1 MDQLKLDLVLD
12 TSNATQSSNK
22 FFNTFEQNVAN
33 LNRQLD
39 NVSNPRNIQ
48 FKVVGQQTLDQ
59 AASKMNNIDKNT
71 KKVKDRVAALN
82 GEWEQ
87 TPNKIRA
94 QVKYLEEVR
103 GRTKKYTDDTGRISS
118 GWIKVNDR
126 VQEGLNL
133 LRQKTNGGFL
143 DQADKMTG
151 TLQGKVAALNGEWGR
166 TPAQIRGQVTYLQ
179 QVLDNTT
186 KYNKKTGELTPQWTK
201 VNAKVQEGLGLLRK
215 KVSGGFLQQTK
226 SLLSPMTAK
235 FALAN
240 IAASLFQKALQ
251 AVVSTAISVGQQAVQ
266 RAADIQALQLALAG
280 VVPVGTEVNDVLK
293 AAVTDSLAYGSS
305 LQGVEKAYQR
315 LTPVITASGG
325 TMQDVRDVI
334 VSLAARST
342 ELGLN
347 TEQSGRY
354 MEAFA
359 QVMGKGKLQAEEL
372 NQQFAELDG
381 ALRVQIA
388 KYLEA
393 NYGISDL
400 NKAMSD
406 GAVTADI
413 FREAFVAISKGSVE
427 KLKKQI
433 GELNQNVFSL
443 GEVGGTTINQLNQQL
458 NTLWQISLSNVS
470 QAFEGLTEF
479 VYASATAVLTFI
491 ATFPEKFPAAIA
503 LVEGLADAMGGSL
516 YGAVTLLVQTG
527 NLAGAAF
534 EGLVKSVT
542 AVFFPAK
549 RLFDFANANLP
560 PFTKGVEQLG
570 RAWEFFSGI
579 LPKVNDATNNLNN
592 SSQILNGTLDA
603 EEITLKKLNQALEE
617 GKITTEQYDE
627 AVEDLAQAEEKV
639 IRNQYIQE
647 LEKRKIALKEQIGK
661 EKELQGAIREK
672 MKEEREGHREM
683 QSAVRERYSNEIGQI
698 RTAKNE
704 ALAKLDAELGRL
716 NAMTPVQERLQEI
729 RRKKIEE
736 QLRSGELSEEERL
749 LLIDQLEEMDRQKE
763 RRRIKAEKQKISK
776 KAEEDEKKLLEEQK
790 KEMDKLNNRMEI
802 NIGRLNDL
810 LETSERRVDN
820 MEQGYSAID
829 EEISRAENGQAAY
842 NVTLQYAETYSDNL
856 SSANT
861 TLGNSYSNL
870 ATRIGNTA
878 DSYKKLAAA
887 IREVNRAKAGAKAG
901 PDGRAEGGPVAG
913 GTKYTV
919 NEMGKEAFLS
929 ASGKLSMINA
939 PAWGEWRAPSSGTV
953 IPAHLTSQLDIPS
966 GGVNLN
972 SAAMNRGMGPG
983 RTVSNVRH
991 GDNINNT
998 VTIQTTK
1005 PRQAAS
1011 DVMVQLAKLKR
1022 VRYS

>member
-12 TSNATQSSNK
+12 SSNATQSSNK
-22 FFNTFEQNVAN
+22 FFATFEQNVAN

-71 KKVKDRVAALN
+71 KQVKDRVAALN

-103 GRTKKYTDDTGRISS
+103 GRTRKYSDDTGVISQ

-133 LRQKTNGGFL
+133 LRQKANGGFL
-143 DQADKMTG
+143 DQANKMTG
-151 TLQGKVAALNGEWGR
+151 TLQGRVATLNGEWGK
-166 TPAQIRGQVTYLQ
+166 TPAQIRGQVTYLR

-186 KYNKKTGELTPQWTK
+186 KYNSKTGELTPQWTK
-201 VNAKVQEGLGLLRK
+201 VNARVQEGLKLLRQK
-215 KVSGGFLQQTK
+215 TSGGFLEQTK

-240 IAASLFQKALQ
+240 IAASLFEKALQ
-251 AVVSTAISVGQQAVQ
+251 AVVSTAVSVGQQAVQ
-266 RAADIQALQLALAG
+266 RAADIQGLKLALEG
-280 VVPVGTEVNDVLK
+280 VVPAGTQVNDVLK
-293 AAVTDSLAYGSS
+293 AAVTDSLAYGTS

-342 ELGLN
+342 ELGLK

-393 NYGISDL
+393 NHGITDL

-406 GAVTADI
+406 GAITADL
-413 FREAFVAISKGSVE
+413 FREAFVAISKGAVE
-427 KLKKQI
+427 RLNKQI
-433 GELNQNVFSL
+433 GELNQSVFTL
-443 GEVGGTTINQLNQQL
+443 GETGGTTINQLNQQL
-458 NTLWQISLSNVS
+458 NTLWQISLANVA
-470 QAFEGLTEF
+470 QAFDGLIEY
-479 VYASATAVLTFI
+479 VYASTTAVLTFI
-491 ATFPEKFPAAIA
+491 ATFPEKFPAAIT
-503 LVEGLADAMGGSL
+503 LVEAMSDILGATL
-516 YGAVTLLVQTG
+516 YGAITLVVQTA
-527 NLAGAAF
+527 NLAAAAF
-534 EGLVKSVT
+534 NSMVQAVTGVFLPVKI
-542 AVFFPAK
+542 FFDYAME
-549 RLFDFANANLP
+549 RLG
-560 PFTKGVEQLG
+560 PFRQGVEQLG
-570 RAWEFFSGI
+570 KAWKWLAGI
-579 LPKVNDATNNLNN
+579 LPWVNDATNNLGN
-592 SSQILNGTLDA
+592 STSVLTGKLDA
-603 EEITLKKLNQALEE
+603 EAVTIEKLDRALEE
-617 GKITTEQYDE
+617 KRITTTQYDQ
-627 AVEDLAQAEEKV
+627 AVQDLIRAEEGV
-639 IRNQYIQE
+639 VRNQYIQA
-647 LEKRKIALKEQIGK
+647 LEGRKAALKEQIRK
-661 EKELQGAIREK
+661 EKELQGAIRDK
-672 MKEEREGHREM
+672 IREEREGHREM
-683 QSAVRERYSNEIGQI
+683 ETQIRERYSNEIGQI

-704 ALAKLDAELGRL
+704 AIAKLDAELGRL
-716 NAMTPVQERLQEI
+716 NQMTPVQERLQEI
-729 RRKKIEE
+729 RRQKIEQE
-736 QLRSGELSEEERL
+736 LRSGELTEEERL
-749 LLIDQLEEMDRQKE
+749 TLIDQIQEMDRQDE
-763 RRRIKAEKQKISK
+763 RRRIKAKKQEISK
-776 KAEEDEKKLLEEQK
+776 KAEEAEEKLLKKQK
-790 KEMDKLNNRMEI
+790 DEMEKLNNRMET
-802 NIGRLNDL
+802 NIERLDDL
-810 LETSERRVDN
+810 LEMSERRVGN
-820 MEQGYSAID
+820 MERGYTAID
-829 EEISRAENGQAAY
+829 EEIQKAENDQATF
-842 NVTLQYAETYSDNL
+842 NVTIQDAEGYSN
-856 SSANT
+856 
-861 TLGNSYSNL
+861 NL
-870 ATRIGNTA
+870 ATANENLAGAYNTLSGNIDTTTT
-878 DSYKKLAAA
+878 SYKNLAKA
-887 IREVNRAKAGAKAG
+887 IREVNRAKAGATTG
-901 PDGRAEGGPVAG
+901 PDGKAEGGPVTG